1 MDGVYSLLY
10 SSSQKKKKHANDI
23 QSLLYTECS
32 CTRTTSVLSVWI
44 VSMVIDFRFSVDLV
58 AVGGFMA
65 VCLCLDGSSSVFSAH
80 EMQLLSSTGDVNAA
94 F

>member
-1 MDGVYSLLY
+1 M
-10 SSSQKKKKHANDI
+10 
-23 QSLLYTECS
+23 
-32 CTRTTSVLSVWI
+32 LSVWI